1 MGRVISTAIQL
12 VDGFSNPSKEVIKNM
27 KKMGIES
34 INTGKQIQR
43 AGKSITDAGSKLTK
57 GITLP
62 VVGMGVAAIKA
73 SNDFENAMAKVST
86 IADTTQK
93 PMTTL
98 KKEVINLSNET
109 GVAVTSIA
117 ESQYQAISA
126 GVETASSV
134 NFVRTAVKAAKG
146 GFTDAATAVDGLT
159 TVLNAYNLK
168 ADKAATISDQMLVA
182 QNFGKT
188 TFGDMASSMGKV
200 IPIASSLNVSTEE
213 LFSSIAVMTKNGIA
227 TAESVTG
234 LKAAYSNILK
244 PTADAQKTA
253 QSLGLEFNAAHL
265 KSVGWGKFLQEI
277 KEKTHGDAEAM
288 SKLFGSTEALNGV
301 MVLAGK
307 GSKDFA
313 TAMSMMG
320 KSTGATESAY
330 KKMLTPAEKM
340 NISFNKI
347 KNSLLKFG
355 GALAPVFD
363 KVAVIIGNV
372 GDKLNSLSKEQVKTI
387 TSIAGVAA
395 AVGPALMIFG
405 KLVTSVGKVHTV
417 IGKMRKSIANF
428 GGIGKMI
435 TSPAGKVILVLAAIA
450 AVALIVVKN
459 WDKIKKVAKTVG
471 SAIKKAFVASGVD
484 VNKFKKTFQSMKN
497 SVVAI
502 VNNLRKVFKK
512 IITVLKPVITFVVGT
527 FVKRFK
533 MAFRMISGAVSAFVN
548 GVAGFVK
555 GIMKVF
561 RGLSDFIAGVFCGNW
576 KQAFNGLKTFFS
588 GWGTAIVALVK
599 TPINAIIGIINGAIA
614 GLNKISIKIPKWVP
628 KFGGKEFGVNIPTI
642 PMLYKGTN
650 NWPGGPAMVHDKGG
664 EIIDLPRGSRVYPH
678 DKSVQMAKS
687 DSKKSGDVKVI
698 INKLADK
705 IEVRNESDIDKIA
718 EKLANRLVKV
728 ALNMGRE

>member
-93 PMTTL
+93 PMATL
-98 KKEVINLSNET
+98 KNEVISLSNET

-134 NFVRTAVKAAKG
+134 NFVKTAVKAAKG

-253 QSLGLEFNAAHL
+253 KSLGLEFNAAHL

-313 TAMSMMG
+313 TAMGMM
-320 KSTGATESAY
+320 KNSTGATQSAY
-330 KKMLTPAEKM
+330 EKMLTPAEKM
-340 NISFNKI
+340 NISFNKM

-355 GALAPVFD
+355 AAMAPVFD
-363 KVAVIIGNV
+363 KAAAIIGNV
-372 GDKLNSLSKEQVKTI
+372 GDKLNGLSEGQVKTI
-387 TSIAGVAA
+387 TSIAGIAA

-405 KLVTSVGKVHTV
+405 KLVTSVGKVHMV
-417 IGKMRKSIANF
+417 IGKMRKSVANF
-428 GGIGKMI
+428 GGVWKML

-471 SAIKKAFVASGVD
+471 NAIKKAFVASGVD
-484 VNKFKKTFQSMKN
+484 VNKFKKTFQSMQK
-497 SVVAI
+497 SIVAI

-512 IITVLKPVITFVVGT
+512 IITALKPVVTFVVGT

-533 MAFRMISGAVSAFVN
+533 MAFRMVSGVVSAFVN
-548 GVAGFVK
+548 GAAGFVK

-561 RGLSDFIAGVFCGNW
+561 KGLSDFIAGVFCRDW

-614 GLNKISIKIPKWVP
+614 GLNKISIKIPDWVP

-687 DSKKSGDVKVI
+687 DSKKGGDVKI
-698 INKLADK
+698 TINKLADK

-718 EKLANRLVKV
+718 EKMANRLMKV